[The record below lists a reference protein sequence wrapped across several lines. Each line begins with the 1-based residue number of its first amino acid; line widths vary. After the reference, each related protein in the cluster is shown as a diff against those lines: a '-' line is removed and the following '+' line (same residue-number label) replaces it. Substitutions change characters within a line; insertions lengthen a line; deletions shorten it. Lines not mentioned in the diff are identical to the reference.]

1 MENTDTVKNLV
12 SIIIPVYN
20 TEAYLG
26 YCLNSVVSQTYRQIE
41 VILVNDG
48 STDDSLTICHNYA
61 NIDSRI
67 SIISIENSGVSNA
80 RNVGLDAAKGEFVQ
94 FVDSDDVM
102 RTDMVERFVQY
113 MEVYQ
118 VDMAI
123 CGFEKIEL
131 GGESNDMNRCILSS
145 SIMGTECV
153 LTKQHFFERMGF
165 ILWRTSTLEN
175 VTNKMFRRSVLI
187 DHHIR
192 FLDEISLGEDFCF
205 NMDYVQHIRGV
216 IFTSG
221 IYYYYIQ
228 QNKDSLTKKY
238 RADLFDNQ
246 MFLIRRFR
254 NMIKGSVKMSK
265 DEEKAIAEYTM
276 SKMIQSLYNL
286 KSHECML
293 SILEKK
299 REIARIINDD
309 DIREAYNKV
318 SYIDPGYEWIRTY
331 MEFSDV
337 QGIYDQLFC
346 TKKQKPRVLKQ
357 TLIHMCDAILRVHY
371 IRFVEM
377 IRDSLKIRSVKKT
390 IIKCFL
396 KLSGKSKGYDVVRAL

>member
-61 NIDSRI
+61 NIDNRI

-80 RNVGLDAAKGEFVQ
+80 RNVGLEAAKGEFVQ

-123 CGFEKIEL
+123 CGFKMITLDEEMDSMKVEL
-131 GGESNDMNRCILSS
+131 LSS
-145 SIMGTECV
+145 GIMGTECV
-153 LTKQHFFERMGF
+153 LTRKVFLEKIAY
-165 ILWRTSTLEN
+165 ILWRTSTLESM
-175 VTNKMFRRSVLI
+175 TNKMFRRAI
-187 DHHIR
+187 IEDNHIR
-192 FLDEISLGEDFCF
+192 FLTNLSLGEDFCF
-205 NMDYVQHIRGV
+205 NMDYFRYIKRVV
-216 IFTSG
+216 FTNETF
-221 IYYYYIQ
+221 YYYLQ
-228 QNKDSLTKKY
+228 ENKNALTKIY

-246 MFLIRRFR
+246 MFLIKRFS
-254 NMIKGSVKMSK
+254 NMIKEFVQMSE
-265 DEEKAIAEYTM
+265 DEEKALAEYTL
-276 SKMIQSLYNL
+276 SKVMLSLYNL
-286 KSHECML
+286 TSHACML
-293 SILEKK
+293 SVTEKK
-299 REIARIINDD
+299 GEIARIINDD
-309 DIREAYNKV
+309 YVRAVYDKAL
-318 SYIDPGYEWIRTY
+318 YIDPRYNWIREY
-331 MEFSDV
+331 MEFTDV
-337 QGIYDQLFC
+337 EGIYKHLFSV
-346 TKKQKPRVLKQ
+346 KMQKPKVLKQ
-357 TLIHMCDAILRVHY
+357 KLIQMCDAILRIHY

-396 KLSGKSKGYDVVRAL
+396 KLMGKSKGYDEVRVL